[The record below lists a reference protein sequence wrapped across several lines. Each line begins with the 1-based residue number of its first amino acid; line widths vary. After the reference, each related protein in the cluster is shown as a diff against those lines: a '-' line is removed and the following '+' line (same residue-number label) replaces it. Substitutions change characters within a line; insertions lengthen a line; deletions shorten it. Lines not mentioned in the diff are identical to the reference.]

1 LRTDAKVF
9 LSILRKSNYKFDF
22 IVNFKKYWTSG
33 RKTETCWQGTCGA
46 TDMKSRTKVVV
57 IGGGIAGCSTLY
69 HLTQEGWSDVV
80 LVERNELTS
89 GTTWHSAAQVTNFGM
104 NQTMVGLKTHSIN
117 LYKELAE
124 DPDYPINYHHAD
136 GGIRLANTEAQLQGY
151 RHFASMARGMDVHFE
166 VIDAAECARR
176 HPLISTDNLLGG
188 LWDPLD
194 GDIDPAQLCQALARR
209 ARKAGAE
216 VYRNTP
222 VIGLTQ
228 HKDDTWTVQTPHG
241 DIDCDI
247 VVNAGGY
254 RVNEVGAMM
263 GVHHPV
269 ASMEHQ
275 YFLTEDIPAIKAA
288 GHRMP
293 LLRCPIS
300 DYYCRQEKNGL
311 LVGFYE
317 QNCKTWGLD
326 GIDPHFV
333 NALCPDDLD
342 RVTDVL
348 EGAFARMPALMEVGI
363 HTVVNGPIT
372 YTIDGAPLVGP
383 IPGKRNAFCIIGLRA
398 GLGEGGGHGWLLAQQ
413 IVHGEACY
421 DTWVLDPRRF
431 TGHANVELTALKAI
445 EDYQN
450 EFRFHFPHEHRPA
463 GRNAKITPLTPVLAA
478 EGAAFTVVNGWERVD
493 YIKPTADFHP
503 SLSFDFDETFDVIA
517 GEVRN
522 VQENVGLCEVTGF
535 NRIEITGT
543 DRQTFLDRLIC
554 GALPRRE
561 GRVGLAYL
569 LNAHGMI
576 KCEATVANLPE
587 SDRGPARIWYGSAA
601 ASEFH
606 DMDWLRAHL
615 RPDENVQLRSLTN
628 DQTILVL
635 AGPKARAVLQ
645 QVARGDWSAAAF
657 PWLSVRESFIGI
669 APATVMAVSFSGELA
684 YEIHVPNAAL
694 YAAYLA
700 LCDAG
705 SAHGLSLFGAR
716 AVESM
721 RLEKGFLHWKAD
733 LLTEYDPFETG
744 LDRFV
749 RLNKSTF
756 VGQDALIK
764 RRAEGPRKRLVTLEV
779 ESTRAP
785 AHGGASVLRDGAV
798 IGTVTSGDWGHR
810 VQKNLAYAFI
820 DPAFTEVGTGLKV
833 DICGTEIAAQVIDPA
848 LYDPGFARVRA

>member
-1 LRTDAKVF
+1 
-9 LSILRKSNYKFDF
+9 
-22 IVNFKKYWTSG
+22 
-33 RKTETCWQGTCGA
+33 
-46 TDMKSRTKVVV
+46 MKSRTKVVV

-69 HLTQEGWSDVV
+69 HLTQEGWDDVV

-117 LYKELAE
+117 LYKKLSE
-124 DPDYPINYHHAD
+124 DPEYPINYHHAD
-136 GGIRLANTEAQLQGY
+136 GGIRLANTEAQMQGY
-151 RHFASMARGMDVHFE
+151 RHFASMARGMGVDFE
-166 VIDAAECARR
+166 VIDAEECARR
-176 HPLISTDNLLGG
+176 HPLISTVNLLGG

-194 GDIDPAQLCQALARR
+194 GDIDPAQLCQALAYH

-222 VIGLTQ
+222 VTALTQ
-228 HKDDTWTVQTPHG
+228 HKDDTWTVHTEHG

-247 VVNAGGY
+247 VVNACGY

-275 YFLTEDIPAIKAA
+275 YFLTEDIPDIAKA

-300 DYYCRQEKNGL
+300 DYYCRQEKGGL

-317 QNCKTWGLD
+317 QGCKTWGMD
-326 GIDPHFV
+326 GIDPNFV

-342 RVTDVL
+342 RVMDVL
-348 EGAFARMPALMEVGI
+348 AGAFERMPALADTGI
-363 HTVVNGPIT
+363 RTVVNGPIT

-431 TGHANVELTALKAI
+431 TGHANVELTSLKAI

-463 GRNAKITPLTPVLAA
+463 GRPAKTTPLTPILAA
-478 EGAAFTVVNGWERVD
+478 EGAEFTVVNGWERMD
-493 YIKPTADFHP
+493 YIKPSPDFHP
-503 SLSFDFDETFDVIA
+503 TLSFNFDQAFDIVA
-517 GEVRN
+517 EDVKN
-522 VQENVGLCEVTGF
+522 VQENVGLCEVNGF
-535 NRIEITGT
+535 NRFEITGA
-543 DRQTFLDRLIC
+543 DRHSFLDRMFC
-554 GALPRRE
+554 GTVTKRD
-561 GRVGLAYL
+561 GRVGLGYL
-569 LNAHGMI
+569 LNHHGML
-576 KCEATVANLPE
+576 KSEATVANLPA
-587 SDRGPARIWYGSAA
+587 SDRGPARVWYGSAA
-601 ASEFH
+601 ASEYH
-606 DMDWLRAHL
+606 DMDWLTRHIRAGEDVHI
-615 RPDENVQLRSLTN
+615 RSLTN

-635 AGPKARAVLQ
+635 AGPKARDVLAAC
-645 QVARGDWSAAAF
+645 ARGDWSKEAF
-657 PWLSVRESFIGI
+657 PWLSVRECFVGF
-669 APATVMAVSFSGELA
+669 APATVMGVSFSGELA
-684 YEIHVPNAAL
+684 YEIHVPNASL

-700 LCDAG
+700 LRQAG
-705 SAHGLSLFGAR
+705 KAHGLKLFGAR

-721 RLEKGFLHWKAD
+721 RMEKGFLHWKSEI
-733 LLTEYDPFETG
+733 LTEFDPYETA

-749 RLNKSTF
+749 KIGRPDFIGK
-756 VGQDALIK
+756 DALLK
-764 RRAEGPRKRLVTLEV
+764 RKEHGVSKKLVTLRV
-779 ESTRAP
+779 AATHAP
-785 AHGGASVLRDGAV
+785 ARGGSSVMQDGKV
-798 IGTVTSGDWGHR
+798 VGTVTSGDWGHR
-810 VQKNLAYAFI
+810 VGMNLAYAFV
-820 DPAFTEVGTGLKV
+820 DPHLAVEGSKIQLDMYGDMV
-833 DICGTEIAAQVIDPA
+833 DVDVIPPSP
-848 LYDPGFARVRA
+848 YDASFERVRS

>member
-1 LRTDAKVF
+1 
-9 LSILRKSNYKFDF
+9 
-22 IVNFKKYWTSG
+22 
-33 RKTETCWQGTCGA
+33 
-46 TDMKSRTKVVV
+46 MKSRTKVVV

-69 HLTQEGWSDVV
+69 HLTREGWSDVV

-104 NQTMVGLKTHSIN
+104 NQTMVGLKSHSIA

-136 GGIRLANTEAQLQGY
+136 GGIRLANTDEQMQGY
-151 RHFASMARGMDVHFE
+151 HHFASMARGMGVDFE
-166 VIDAAECARR
+166 VIDAEECARR
-176 HPLISTDNLLGG
+176 HPLISTENLVGG

-222 VIGLTQ
+222 VTALTQ
-228 HKDDTWTVQTPHG
+228 HRDDTWTVHTEHG

-275 YFLTEDIPAIKAA
+275 YFLTEDIPAIVEA

-300 DYYCRQEKNGL
+300 DYYCRQEKQGL
-311 LVGFYE
+311 LLGFYE
-317 QNCKTWGLD
+317 QDCKTWGMD
-326 GIDPHFV
+326 GIDPNFV

-348 EGAFARMPALMEVGI
+348 EGAFARMSVLMETGI
-363 HTVVNGPIT
+363 RTVVNGPIT

-421 DTWVLDPRRF
+421 DTWCIDPRRF
-431 TGHANVELTALKAI
+431 TGHANAELTSLKAI

-463 GRNAKITPLTPVLAA
+463 GRPAKTTPLTPVLAA
-478 EGAAFTVVNGWERVD
+478 EGAEFTTVNGWERSE
-493 YIKPTADFHP
+493 YFKPSPDFHP
-503 SLSFDFDETFDVIA
+503 SLNFHFDEAFDVVAAEIA
-517 GEVRN
+517 A
-522 VQENVGLCEVTGF
+522 VQTSVGLAEVNGF
-535 NRIEITGT
+535 NRIEITGA
-543 DRQTFLDRLIC
+543 DRHTFLDRMFC
-554 GALPRRE
+554 GTVTKRD
-561 GRVGLAYL
+561 GRVGLGYL
-569 LNAHGMI
+569 LNHHGMV
-576 KCEATVANLPE
+576 KAEATVANIPA
-587 SDRGPARIWYGSAA
+587 SDRGPDRVWYGSAA
-601 ASEFH
+601 AAEYH
-606 DMDWLRAHL
+606 DMDWLKQHL
-615 RPDENVQLRSLTN
+615 RTDEDVQIKSLTN

-635 AGPKARAVLQ
+635 AGPKSRDVLQ
-645 QVARGDWSAAAF
+645 KVSRLDWSADAF
-657 PWLSVRESFIGI
+657 PWLSVRECFIGF
-669 APATVMAVSFSGELA
+669 APATVMGVSFSGELA
-684 YEIHVPNAAL
+684 YEIHVPNASL

-700 LCDAG
+700 LREAG
-705 SAHGLSLFGAR
+705 QAFDLKLFGAR

-721 RLEKGFLHWKAD
+721 RMEKGFLHWKSD
-733 LLTEYDPFETG
+733 LITEFDPFETG

-749 RLNKSTF
+749 RMEKADFIGKAALEKRQ
-756 VGQDALIK
+756 VGGVRKKLVALEIDA
-764 RRAEGPRKRLVTLEV
+764 TH
-779 ESTRAP
+779 AP
-785 AHGGASVLRDGAV
+785 AHPGASLMLSDLVV
-798 IGTVTSGDWGHR
+798 GTITSGDWGHR
-810 VQKNLAYAFI
+810 VGKNLAYAFV
-820 DPAFTEVGTGLKV
+820 DPDQAAE
-833 DICGTEIAAQVIDPA
+833 GTEMQLDLLGDMVGAKVVAFGP
-848 LYDPGFARVRA
+848 YDPDHSLMRG